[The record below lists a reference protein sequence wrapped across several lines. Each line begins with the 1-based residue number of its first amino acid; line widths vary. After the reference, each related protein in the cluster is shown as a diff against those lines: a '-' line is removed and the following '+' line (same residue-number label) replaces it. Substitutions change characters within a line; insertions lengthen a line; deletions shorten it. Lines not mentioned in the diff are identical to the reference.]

1 MTLTKEIEEIVLQ
14 LTPKCSVGLLTM
26 SDIKWYIKTAA
37 DKAAL
42 AGYAHATDFTEE
54 RMKKMLESNLAEIDG
69 LKDTVANLQKEVTF
83 LMRQT
88 MIDDYEIHD
97 LRMQVAFDREYQ
109 YKLNRLPNCRD
120 PDHE

>member
-83 LMRQT
+83 LMR
-88 MIDDYEIHD
+88 
-97 LRMQVAFDREYQ
+97 
-109 YKLNRLPNCRD
+109 
-120 PDHE
+120 